1 MIQRIKDYLHE
12 KKITRLQS
20 ILARVKTQDEKKVAW
35 LNYARAIN
43 SRSKEQVA
51 RMEQKFMGDRVI

>member
-20 ILARVKTQDEKKVAW
+20 ILARAKTHDEKKVAW